1 MRFKLLFIVLS
12 FYAICNGQQ
21 DERMSLMIFVEILND
36 NKEEAIFYY
45 QNNWAAIADMGIER
59 GWMESQQILETPYS
73 EEEPYH
79 LILIVTFFNE
89 EQYDNREEP
98 YFELK
103 KEFGPEKFMNDKKPD
118 EFRKEL
124 YKKRRVKHLH

>member
-1 MRFKLLFIVLS
+1 MRVILLLIVLS
-12 FYAICNGQQ
+12 FYSICDGQQ
-21 DERMSLMIFVEILND
+21 DKRMSLMIFVQVLND

-45 QNNWAAIADMGIER
+45 QNNWGAMAELAIER
-59 GWMESQQILETPYS
+59 GLMESHQILETPYS

-98 YFELK
+98 YFELL
-103 KEFGPEKFMNDKKPD
+103 KEIGPEKLMNDKKPD

>member
-1 MRFKLLFIVLS
+1 MRINLILIVLS
-12 FYAICNGQQ
+12 FYSICNGQQ
-21 DERMSLMIFVEILND
+21 DERMSLMIFVEVLND

-45 QNNWAAIADMGIER
+45 QNNWGAMAELAIER
-59 GWMESQQILETPYS
+59 GLMESHQILETPYS

-98 YFELK
+98 YFELL
-103 KEFGPEKFMNDKKPD
+103 KEIGPEKLMNGKKPD

-124 YKKRRVKHLH
+124 YKKRRVKNLH

>member
-1 MRFKLLFIVLS
+1 MRIKLLLIVLS
-12 FYAICNGQQ
+12 FCSICNGQH
-21 DERMSLMIFVEILND
+21 DERMSLMIFVQVLND
-36 NKEEAIFYY
+36 NKEEAIFFY
-45 QNNWAAIADMGIER
+45 QNNWGAMAELAIEKGL
-59 GWMESQQILETPYS
+59 MESHQILETAYS

-89 EQYDNREEP
+89 EQYDNREGS
-98 YFELK
+98 YFELL
-103 KEFGPEKFMNDKKPD
+103 KEIGPEKLMNDKNPD

>member
-1 MRFKLLFIVLS
+1 M
-12 FYAICNGQQ
+12 A
-21 DERMSLMIFVEILND
+21 
-36 NKEEAIFYY
+36 
-45 QNNWAAIADMGIER
+45 
-59 GWMESQQILETPYS
+59 ESYQILETPYS

-98 YFELK
+98 YFELL
-103 KEFGPEKFMNDKKPD
+103 KEIGQEKLMNDKKPD

-124 YKKRRVKHLH
+124 YKKRRVRHLH